1 MPASLLMTVTR
12 AVFRTVSAH
21 ESVPNIIVETLN
33 NAIVESNETNMFVT
47 LFVGVLDLKTG
58 HLHYCNAGHD
68 VPLLVGAG
76 VGKLPC
82 KPNVPVGLF
91 AQWKY
96 ILQDTYIFA
105 NTTIFLYTDGLTEAE
120 NEQKHQFKRRRVIN
134 VAKEAR
140 ELNQLEPRQLIDKM
154 SDAVHQFVGEAEQ
167 SDDLTMMA
175 IQYIKPEHHV
185 TYNKTLVLP
194 NDTMQLRRLAAFVNE
209 TCEVLGFSE
218 NLTKKMLLAIEE
230 AVTNVML
237 YAYPPD
243 VKGEV
248 RIDMSANDLLLLVNI
263 YDSGAPFDPTAMPE
277 ADVTLPLEQRRR
289 GGLGIFLMRKLMDS
303 VSYERIDDCNALTMI
318 KRLDNLEN
326 KQ

>member
-1 MPASLLMTVTR
+1 
-12 AVFRTVSAH
+12 
-21 ESVPNIIVETLN
+21 
-33 NAIVESNETNMFVT
+33 MFVT

-120 NEQKHQFKRRRVIN
+120 NAQHQQFKMNRVLD

-140 ELNQLEPRQLIDKM
+140 EADQLEPRQLIDRM